1 MYNTRKCAQSRS
13 FLLIRFLPASLFI
26 VIFVWKNR
34 RENTAGVLENSAS
47 RISRLGRCDIRHDE
61 DLPRGYHEYDDV
73 MADSDNQLFVSIP
86 HVVKYCSSAVHPVS
100 GPTRDP
106 NQTRMFISTVH
117 LQTVRSWDD
126 YTRSFLECEVARA
139 YSSLHVAIDHR
150 DDAFHTFPTLARSE
164 IDFHDTFVF
173 FFSREQHKNR
183 HDRLWNTII

>member
-13 FLLIRFLPASLFI
+13 FLLIRFLPASLLF

-34 RENTAGVLENSAS
+34 RENMAGVLENSAS

-73 MADSDNQLFVSIP
+73 MADSDNQLFISIP

-100 GPTRDP
+100 GPTHDP
-106 NQTRMFISTVH
+106 NQTRMLISTVH

-126 YTRSFLECEVARA
+126 YTRSSSSARSHARIQVSMSPSIIATMLFTHSRLWRGPKSIFTILSYFFFLENNTKPVMTG
-139 YSSLHVAIDHR
+139 Y
-150 DDAFHTFPTLARSE
+150 E
-164 IDFHDTFVF
+164 I
-173 FFSREQHKNR
+173 R
-183 HDRLWNTII
+183 